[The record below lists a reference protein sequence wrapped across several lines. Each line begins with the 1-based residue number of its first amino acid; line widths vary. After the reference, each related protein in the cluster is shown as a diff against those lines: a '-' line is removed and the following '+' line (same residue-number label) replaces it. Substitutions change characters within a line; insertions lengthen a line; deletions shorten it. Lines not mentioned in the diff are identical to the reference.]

1 MWPVFAAYGGVLVWL
16 LLANLALVVGAGTS
30 GVVSPRLLVA
40 SLALNSAS
48 LVAASLV
55 GSHRAADPPVRRLRT
70 GPGRLPRRA
79 VALGVVGLLAVSQS
93 LDSLL
98 SLLGVRETGALGL
111 LHATIAGMSGVMLA
125 LLLAVAGLAAPAAEE
140 LFFRGFMQT
149 RLRARFRPWP
159 AIGVTALAFG
169 LMHLDPVHGAFA
181 LAVGL
186 YLGWL
191 TELAGSIRPAIAA
204 HAANNL
210 LSLVQTWL
218 LPHPGS
224 ARVQMGL
231 LAAHL
236 VLAACLIALLRRDRG
251 AGSGSSVTVGSSS
264 RASSSS
270 R

>member
-1 MWPVFAAYGGVLVWL
+1 
-16 LLANLALVVGAGTS
+16 
-30 GVVSPRLLVA
+30 
-40 SLALNSAS
+40 
-48 LVAASLV
+48 
-55 GSHRAADPPVRRLRT
+55 
-70 GPGRLPRRA
+70 
-79 VALGVVGLLAVSQS
+79 VSQS

-149 RLRARFRPWP
+149 RLRARLHPWP

-218 LPHPGS
+218 LPPQVGTRPDGP
-224 ARVQMGL
+224 ARRSPRVGQGVIA
-231 LAAHL
+231 LAAGTGARARQQRH
-236 VLAACLIALLRRDRG
+236 DR
-251 AGSGSSVTVGSSS
+251 SSS
-264 RASSSS
+264 RASSQQVGQA
-270 R
+270 RRLRVR